1 MSEIQMGIIEQLA
14 ELIMDQMEFKGERE
28 LKRFANELKNELL
41 SLYDPDFKNSESESS
56 DETDDDGEAEN
67 IIVTQDKDGFMK
79 LK

>member
-14 ELIMDQMEFKGERE
+14 ELIMDQMEFKDERE

-41 SLYDPDFKNSESESS
+41 SLYDPDFKISESESS
-56 DETDDDGEAEN
+56 DETDDDAEAED
-67 IIVTQDKDGFMK
+67 IIVTQDKEGFYK

>member
-56 DETDDDGEAEN
+56 DETDDDGEAED
-67 IIVTQDKDGFMK
+67 IIVTRDKEGFYK

>member
-56 DETDDDGEAEN
+56 DETDDDGEAED
-67 IIVTQDKDGFMK
+67 IIVTQDKEGFYK